1 MKAEIITIGDEI
13 LLGQIVDTNSAW
25 IAQVLFAEQIHIQ
38 QITSITD
45 KEDHILQALADARD
59 RADLIICPGGLGPTK
74 DDVTKFTAAK
84 FFHTEL
90 VHDPAVL
97 AHVQQIFARFNR
109 TMPDINLGQADVLA
123 NGEVLFN
130 DWGTAP
136 GMWVEDQ
143 GKVFVFLP
151 GVPFEMKNLMT
162 HRVIPKLK
170 VFKSTE
176 QVVNRYILTVGI
188 GESHLA
194 ESIADI
200 EDSFPSHVHLAYLPK
215 IGLVRLRISVTGTD
229 IDALNREADQWKEA
243 LVKRIG
249 KAVVATEDIS
259 FEEVIVRAFSTGG
272 ITLSTAESCTGGNIA
287 RLITEIPGS
296 SEMFQGSIVA
306 YANSVKE
313 NMLGVQADTL
323 AHHGAVSEQ
332 TVIEMAKGVQSKLN
346 SNYAIATSGIAGPGG
361 GTPEKPVGTV
371 WVAVAGRD
379 QVRTKLF
386 QFHQDRLLNIERTTA
401 QALLLLW
408 NLYQEESGF

>member
-59 RADLIICPGGLGPTK
+59 RADLIICTGGLGPTK

-84 FFHTEL
+84 FFLTEL

-97 AHVQQIFARFNR
+97 AHVEQIFARFNR

-200 EDSFPSHVHLAYLPK
+200 EDSFPPHVHLAYLPK

-243 LVKRIG
+243 LAKRIG

-259 FEEVIVRAFSTGG
+259 FEEVIVRAFSTCGY
-272 ITLSTAESCTGGNIA
+272 TLSTAESCTGGNIA

-401 QALLLLW
+401 QALLMLW

>member
-59 RADLIICPGGLGPTK
+59 RADLIICTGGLGPTK

-170 VFKSTE
+170 DFKSTE

-194 ESIADI
+194 ESIAGV
-200 EDSFPSHVHLAYLPK
+200 EDSFPPHVHLAYLPK

-272 ITLSTAESCTGGNIA
+272 YTLSTAESCTGGNIA

>member
-45 KEDHILQALADARD
+45 KEDHILHALADARD
-59 RADLIICPGGLGPTK
+59 RADLIICTGGLGPTK

-200 EDSFPSHVHLAYLPK
+200 EDSFPPHVHLAYLPK

-272 ITLSTAESCTGGNIA
+272 YTLSTAESCTGGNIA

-371 WVAVAGRD
+371 WVAVSGRD

>member
-45 KEDHILQALADARD
+45 KEDHILHALADARD
-59 RADLIICPGGLGPTK
+59 RADLIICTGGLGPTK

-90 VHDPAVL
+90 VHDPVVL

-194 ESIADI
+194 ESIADV
-200 EDSFPSHVHLAYLPK
+200 EDSFPPHVHLAYLPK

-272 ITLSTAESCTGGNIA
+272 YTLSTAESCTGGNIA

>member
-59 RADLIICPGGLGPTK
+59 RADLIICTGGLGPTK

-136 GMWVEDQ
+136 GMWVEDH

-249 KAVVATEDIS
+249 KAVVATEDVS

-272 ITLSTAESCTGGNIA
+272 YNLSTAESCTGGNIA

-371 WVAVAGRD
+371 WVAVAGRG

>member
-59 RADLIICPGGLGPTK
+59 RADLIICTGGLGPTK

-194 ESIADI
+194 ESIADV
-200 EDSFPSHVHLAYLPK
+200 EDSFPPHVHLAYLPK

-272 ITLSTAESCTGGNIA
+272 YTLSTAESCTGGNIA

>member
-59 RADLIICPGGLGPTK
+59 RADLIICTGGLGPTK

-170 VFKSTE
+170 DFKSTE

-194 ESIADI
+194 ESIADV
-200 EDSFPSHVHLAYLPK
+200 EDSFPPHVHLAYLPK

-272 ITLSTAESCTGGNIA
+272 YTLSTAESCTGGNIA

-371 WVAVAGRD
+371 WVAVAGRN

-408 NLYQEESGF
+408 NLYQEESVF

>member
-45 KEDHILQALADARD
+45 KEDHILHALADARD
-59 RADLIICPGGLGPTK
+59 RADLIICTGGLGPTK

-194 ESIADI
+194 ESIADV
-200 EDSFPSHVHLAYLPK
+200 EDSFPPHVHLAYLPK
-215 IGLVRLRISVTGTD
+215 LGLVRLRISVTGTD

-272 ITLSTAESCTGGNIA
+272 YTLSTAESCTGGNIA

-408 NLYQEESGF
+408 NLYQEESVF